1 MIFLSLKKRMSFK
14 KNKFNITSMYMD
26 EIVAIPKLYTFKE
39 FVKMSK
45 KIILNEE
52 ETQVEIKALFVF
64 LYACIQQING
74 DSI

>member
-1 MIFLSLKKRMSFK
+1 
-14 KNKFNITSMYMD
+14 MYMD